1 MLAPFLR
8 GVCGV
13 AGEQTGRRSKYT
25 TVSIPVTLYD
35 RIRRLIEGT
44 GFTSVSQF
52 VTYVLREV
60 VAEMEEEKLRSDT
73 VSEEEKKAIIERL
86 KRLGYI

>member
-1 MLAPFLR
+1 MLAVSEGEGER
-8 GVCGV
+8 G
-13 AGEQTGRRSKYT
+13 RYT
-25 TVSIPVTLYD
+25 TVSIPVTLYR
-35 RIRRLIEGT
+35 RIKHLIEGT

-60 VAEMEEEKLRSDT
+60 VASMEREKLESQELPDEEKQ
-73 VSEEEKKAIIERL
+73 KIIERL

>member
-1 MLAPFLR
+1 MDNHR
-8 GVCGV
+8 E
-13 AGEQTGRRSKYT
+13 GEKRKTRYT
-25 TVSIPVTLYD
+25 TVSIPVTLYE
-35 RIRRLIEGT
+35 RIRKLIEGT

-60 VAEMEEEKLRSDT
+60 VAEMEEEKLKSEA